1 MIPFKRILCPIDFSE
16 SSRLAFDR
24 AAALARWYR
33 AELRALHVYTAPA
46 AIGPGFPQLAGR
58 LSAGNQST
66 LRRRLARLLAG
77 ARASGGPVRNFVRV
91 GDPATEIL
99 RHADLAS
106 TDLIVMGTQGRGGLG
121 RMLFGSVARTVS
133 RGASCPVLIV
143 PPTFT
148 AAGEEV
154 ATFRVILCP
163 LDSSP
168 ASLRALES
176 ALVLAQEAHGRLV
189 LLRFGHPDQRHSGI
203 ATSDEPAALV
213 PDSARVWADIAERT
227 VLDAGAI
234 PQVVNEEKADLLVLG
249 VSGRAELEPTGF
261 AAMPSLLRAA
271 NCPVPRSSR
280 ELT

>member
-16 SSRLAFDR
+16 SSRLALDR

-58 LSAGNQST
+58 LSVGNQAT
-66 LRRRLARLLAG
+66 LRRRLARLLAS
-77 ARASGGPVRNFVRV
+77 ARASGVRVRNFVRV

-99 RHADLAS
+99 RHAELAP

-121 RMLFGSVARTVS
+121 RMLFGSVAKTVS

-189 LLRFGHPDQRHSGI
+189 VAQVWPSR
-203 ATSDEPAALV
+203 PAAF
-213 PDSARVWADIAERT
+213 RHCHI
-227 VLDAGAI
+227 
-234 PQVVNEEKADLLVLG
+234 
-249 VSGRAELEPTGF
+249 GRASRARTGQ
-261 AAMPSLLRAA
+261 R
-271 NCPVPRSSR
+271 PRVGGHR
-280 ELT
+280 GAHRPRRR